1 MLARLG
7 TLTVAILITLTPS
20 AHAAQ
25 PQLSDSDQ
33 QRFIDGIGA
42 KLGISERV
50 ESVRSGRV
58 EPAKTRAI
66 QTILGNTY
74 DLNIHQMRG
83 ATKNQVFIS
92 PDGHQ
97 EAVFDAGHQPVHDE
111 INDARYNLFHPQR
124 ESLRH
129 FSLDTTPWLIW
140 GHSRKDPTSSAERV
154 SAYSADLFNGVI
166 RTLKIP
172 QDAGQFDDPDLKK
185 PGSADA
191 VAIFLLAVERG
202 QADELLRIV
211 IAHERKSDQ
220 EIERMVWKFEGG
232 LQQTIAS
239 ARP

>member
-1 MLARLG
+1 MLTRLG

-20 AHAAQ
+20 APAAQ
-25 PQLSDSDQ
+25 PKLSDSDQ
-33 QRFIDGIGA
+33 QRFIDGIDA

-50 ESVRSGRV
+50 ERVRNGQI
-58 EPAKTRAI
+58 EPAKTRAV

-83 ATKNQVFIS
+83 ATKNKVFIS

-111 INDARYNLFHPQR
+111 INDGRYNLFRPQK

-129 FSLDTTPWLIW
+129 FSLDTIPWLIW

-166 RTLKIP
+166 RALKTA
-172 QDAGQFDDPDLKK
+172 QETGQSNDPDLKK

-191 VAIFLLAVERG
+191 VAIFLFAVERG
-202 QADELLRIV
+202 QADELLRTV

-220 EIERMVWKFEGG
+220 DIERMVWKFEAG
-232 LQQTIAS
+232 LQQIVAR